1 MSISLKTE
9 EEIKLIRES
18 SLLVSKTLGEV
29 SKEIKPGV
37 STLSLDKLAEEF
49 IRDNGGIPAF
59 KNYPGSGNSGPF
71 PFTLCI
77 SLNEEVVHGMP
88 GATKVLKE
96 GDIVSVDCGVL
107 MNGYYGDSAYTFGVG
122 NIKPEY
128 RTLLNTTL
136 ESLQKGIDKAIEG
149 NRLGDVGNAVQSF
162 VEAKGFSVVREMV
175 GHGIGVELHEPPE
188 VPNYGKKGNGVLLK
202 EGMVLALEP
211 MINFGQ
217 RQIRLSRD
225 GWTIYAADRL
235 PSAHFEHTFVVR
247 KQKAEVLSSFEYI
260 EVNK

>member
-1 MSISLKTE
+1 MTISLKSE
-9 EEIKLIRES
+9 EEIERIRES

-37 STLSLDKLAEEF
+37 STLSLDKIAEEF

-59 KNYPGSGNSGPF
+59 KNYPGVKGAGPF
-71 PFTLCI
+71 PYTLCI

-88 GATKVLKE
+88 GASKVLKE

-107 MNGYYGDSAYTFGVG
+107 MNGYFGDSAYTFGVG
-122 NIKPEY
+122 AIKPEY
-128 RTLLNTTL
+128 QNLLDTTK
-136 ESLQKGIDKAIEG
+136 ESLQRGLDKAIEG
-149 NRLGDVGNAVQSF
+149 NRLGDVGYAVQSF
-162 VEAKGFSVVREMV
+162 VESKGFSVVREMV
-175 GHGIGVELHEPPE
+175 GHGIGTELHEPPE

-217 RQIRLSRD
+217 KQIRLSRD

-247 KQKAEVLSSFEYI
+247 KQKVEVLSSFEFI

>member
-9 EEIKLIRES
+9 EEINLIRES

-29 SKEIKPGV
+29 SKEIKPGI
-37 STLSLDKLAEEF
+37 STLQLDRLAETF

-59 KNYPGSGNSGPF
+59 KNYPGSNGAPPF

-88 GATKVLKE
+88 GETKVLRE

-107 MNGYYGDSAYTFGVG
+107 KNGYYGDSAYTFGVG
-122 NIKPEY
+122 QIKPEY
-128 RTLLNTTL
+128 RALLEATK
-136 ESLQKGIDKAIEG
+136 ESLLRGLEKAVDG
-149 NRLGDVGNAVQSF
+149 NRIGDIGNAVQTY
-162 VEAKGFSVVREMV
+162 VEARGYSVVREMV
-175 GHGIGVELHEPPE
+175 GHGLGTELHEPPE
-188 VPNYGKKGNGVLLK
+188 VPNYGKKGNGVLLR

-217 RQIRLSRD
+217 RHIRLSRD
-225 GWTIYAADRL
+225 KWTIYAADRL

-247 KQKAEVLSSFEYI
+247 KQKPEVLSTFEYI
-260 EVNK
+260 EVNR

>member
-1 MSISLKTE
+1 MTISLKTE
-9 EEIKLIRES
+9 EEIERIRES
-18 SLLVSKTLGEV
+18 SLLVSKTLGQI
-29 SKEIKPGV
+29 SKEIKPGI
-37 STLSLDKLAEEF
+37 STLSLDKIAEEF

-59 KNYPGSGNSGPF
+59 KNYPGAKGAGPF
-71 PFTLCI
+71 PYTLCI

-88 GATKVLKE
+88 GASKVLKE
-96 GDIVSVDCGVL
+96 GDIVSVDCGVF
-107 MNGYYGDSAYTFGVG
+107 MNGYFGDSAYTFGVG

-128 RTLLNTTL
+128 QNLLETTK
-136 ESLQKGIDKAIEG
+136 ESLQRGLDKAIEG
-149 NRLGDVGNAVQSF
+149 NRIGDVGYAVQSF

-175 GHGIGVELHEPPE
+175 GHGIGTELHEPPE

-217 RQIRLSRD
+217 KQIRLSRD

-247 KQKAEVLSSFEYI
+247 KQKAEVLSSFEFI
-260 EVNK
+260 EVSK